1 MSQLVHFYAGDPHVI
16 GRAFD
21 AHDFTTL
28 EDRTTIP
35 LFSDFSLHL
44 SPIDYDLL
52 SEAIQST
59 VDRGPST
66 LTEALGTLVGGDDNE
81 SAANVVSPDW
91 VEMVASV
98 RDDQIEPVLAD
109 WIRATAEE
117 HSEPVTEPT
126 DDVRRAF
133 GELIALCRE
142 ARARGLAV
150 VHTWSL

>member
-1 MSQLVHFYAGDPHVI
+1 VGQLVHFYAGDPHVI
-16 GRAFD
+16 GRAFETD
-21 AHDFTTL
+21 DFATL
-28 EDRTTIP
+28 QDRTKIP
-35 LFSDFSLHL
+35 LFSEFSLHL

-52 SEAIQST
+52 SETIQSM

-81 SAANVVSPDW
+81 NAANVVSPDW
-91 VEMVASV
+91 IEMVASV
-98 RDDQIEPVLAD
+98 RDDQSESVLKA
-109 WIRATAEE
+109 WMQATAEE

-133 GELIALCRE
+133 RELIALCRE
-142 ARARGLAV
+142 AQKRGLPV